1 MKKCI
6 HANFWVLIAIFSQMG
21 KFLPFGPPFDPP
33 FDPYGAWNK
42 LKISQQVKMDA
53 TMEFLIWK
61 SVAMQIF

>member
-1 MKKCI
+1 
-6 HANFWVLIAIFSQMG
+6 MG